1 MRIAGRLSP
10 HQSGVV
16 ATGGGVAPTLSYSD
30 YKEPVK
36 IMVEE
41 KEWPSLY
48 GPRKCTEG
56 DGIVT
61 ERPYAARSTVME
73 QCSFALTA
81 QGRTGVCVE
90 GINVVGELTDS
101 KVIPDKQVYGE
112 DGVSPSVI
120 GAGGTGSKIKIE
132 WPNGASKEGFTDA
145 EEGDG
150 VKIYPNPARENS
162 GGTVQKES
170 TNALNTYEGCGSGT
184 PVPDGQ
190 NLRIRYLT
198 PRECLRLQA
207 FPDDAI
213 DRLEK
218 VLSKSALY
226 KVAGNSIA
234 VCCLKAIFKGIY
246 IDKTFR
252 KDKQSSL
259 DRFF

>member
-1 MRIAGRLSP
+1 MTRC
-10 HQSGVV
+10 
-16 ATGGGVAPTLSYSD
+16 D
-30 YKEPVK
+30 YKNPVK
-36 IMVEE
+36 IMVEK

-48 GPRKCTEG
+48 GPRQAGGG
-56 DGIVT
+56 DGVVT

-81 QGRTGVCVE
+81 QGKTGVCVE
-90 GINVVGELTDS
+90 VD
-101 KVIPDKQVYGE
+101 
-112 DGVSPSVI
+112 
-120 GAGGTGSKIKIE
+120 KIE
-132 WPNGASKEGFTDA
+132 WPNGASKDGYTMA
-145 EEGDG
+145 QEGDG
-150 VKIYPNPARENS
+150 VKVYPDPSRENS
-162 GGTVQKES
+162 GGTVQRDS

-184 PVPDGQ
+184 PVSDGQ

-246 IDKTFR
+246 IDRTFR